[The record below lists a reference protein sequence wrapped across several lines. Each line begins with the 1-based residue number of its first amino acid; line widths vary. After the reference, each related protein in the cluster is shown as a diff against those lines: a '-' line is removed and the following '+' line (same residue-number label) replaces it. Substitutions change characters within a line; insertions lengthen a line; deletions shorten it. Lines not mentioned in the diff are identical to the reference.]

1 VPVQVLSGQEGGRAE
16 GELVE
21 LGGGG
26 ARLAMPVP
34 LSGDRPVR
42 LAFAVPGD
50 GRPVSVDGRLEWRVP
65 QARGFA
71 YGLSFVDVR
80 ADQQRQIDA
89 FVGGRE

>member
-1 VPVQVLSGQEGGRAE
+1 VPVQVLNEEGWRTE

-50 GRPVSVDGRLEWRVP
+50 GRPVSVGGRLEWRVP

-89 FVGGRE
+89 FVGGQE